1 MTHDDTTPPSPIS
14 GSTDPERRA
23 LRVRTPEDLVA
34 LAPLVLGFVP
44 QRSAV
49 LISLGTAGGMH
60 ARVDLPPDPDDADDV
75 VQALLRPA
83 LRNQVGEVVVLVYDD
98 DTTVADEV
106 AWALH
111 EELPAAGVAVREV
124 LRVHDDRWFA
134 VLPGRPLAHYRGVR
148 FSRSTHPFTAEGV
161 LAGRVTHPT
170 REALR
175 AATVEPDGRRVAE
188 VRSALPAAR
197 PLAASSVRALVEG
210 RVGTGAPFAV
220 GELAALGLSLG
231 DGEVRDQAW
240 VWLTREQAPAAVEV
254 WSDAVRRLPDSHVA
268 GAAAVLGFT
277 AWLAGDGALAWCAV
291 DRCREAEPEHSL
303 ASLVADLLESATSPG
318 EWDVLRPSLGPAA

>member
-1 MTHDDTTPPSPIS
+1 MTPDDSTPPPSV
-14 GSTDPERRA
+14 STSADPEVRA
-23 LRVRTPEDLVA
+23 LRIRTPEDLVA

-49 LISLGTAGGMH
+49 LISLGPAGGIH

-134 VLPGRPLAHYRGVR
+134 VLPGHPLTHYRGVR
-148 FSRSTHPFTAEGV
+148 FSRSTHPFTAEAV

-175 AATVEPDGRRVAE
+175 AATVEPDQRRVAE
-188 VRSALPAAR
+188 VRSALSAAR
-197 PLAASSVRALVEG
+197 PLPPSAVQSLVVD
-210 RVGTGAPFAV
+210 RVGAGAPFTED
-220 GELAALGLSLG
+220 ELAALGVSLG
-231 DGEVRDQAW
+231 DGEVRDRAW

-268 GAAAVLGFT
+268 GAAAVLGFA
-277 AWLAGDGALAWCAV
+277 AWLAGDGALSWCAL
-291 DRCREAEPEHSL
+291 DRCRAADPEHSL
-303 ASLVADLLESATSPG
+303 ARLVADLLESATSPG
-318 EWDVLRPSLGPAA
+318 EWDVLRPGLGPAA